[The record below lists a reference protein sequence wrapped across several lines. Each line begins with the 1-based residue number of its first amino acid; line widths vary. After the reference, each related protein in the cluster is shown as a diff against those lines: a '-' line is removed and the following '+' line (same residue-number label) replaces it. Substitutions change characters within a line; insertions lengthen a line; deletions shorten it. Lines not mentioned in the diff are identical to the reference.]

1 MAALQTAALL
11 LLLLLAVASEAAEP
25 PQQER
30 TALQTF
36 LAGTLHERTLGW
48 NSPSAHSACLWFGV
62 TCDAANATVVAV
74 RLPGVGLVGGLKT
87 GTLGT
92 LPSLRTLSLRSNR
105 LFGAVPGDIFSLPN
119 LRSLY
124 LQNNRLSGA
133 IPPELAGLTA
143 LRHLSLYD
151 NELSGEIPAAL
162 DGLAELRSIR
172 LDGNRLSGRLP
183 GLSGL
188 RRLKVFNVSENQ
200 LDGAIPASLARFPP
214 ESFAGNPG
222 LCGEPLDSPCPVSS
236 GKRKRLS
243 GAAIAAIAVGAAA
256 AALLALVLL
265 VLCFVR
271 RRRDAAATGDNGN
284 KAMSTPTQ
292 ERGFTPSPVSG
303 EMTDLADLT
312 SSKDL
317 VPSAGETT
325 TRRLVFVG
333 GGAGGGY
340 SFDLEDLLRASA
352 DVLGKGGAGTTYRA
366 VLEDGATV
374 VVKRLKD
381 VAAARREFASA
392 LEALG
397 RVEHRNL
404 LPVRAYYFSKD
415 EKLLVADYLPAG
427 SLAAALH
434 GSRGSGQTP
443 MDWDARVRAALC
455 AARGMAHLHA
465 AHGLVHGDV
474 KSSNLLLRYGGDP
487 DNAASLSDYSLQHLF
502 APPPPSARADGY
514 HAPELVDP
522 RRPTF
527 SSDVYSLGVLFLE
540 ILTGKCPAS
549 GTAGVDGGG
558 AALDLPR
565 WVQSVVREEWT
576 AEVFDPELVRLGG
589 GAEEEMVALL
599 QVAMACAATAA
610 DARPDATEVLKRVE
624 EIGGGRHGRATTEE
638 EGSWGTPTGAS
649 P

>member
-1 MAALQTAALL
+1 MAALRTAAVL

-30 TALQTF
+30 RALQEF
-36 LAGTLHERTLGW
+36 LAGTPHERSLGW
-48 NSPSAHSACLWFGV
+48 NLPSAPSACLWFGV

-74 RLPGVGLVGGLKT
+74 RLPGVGLVGDFPA
-87 GTLGT
+87 GTLGKLT
-92 LPSLRTLSLRSNR
+92 SLHTLSLRSNR

-119 LRSLY
+119 LHSLY

-133 IPPELAGLTA
+133 VPPELAGLTA

-162 DGLAELRSIR
+162 DGLAELRTIR
-172 LDGNRLSGRLP
+172 LDGNRLSGSLP
-183 GLSGL
+183 SLSGL
-188 RRLKVFNVSENQ
+188 RRLEMFNVSENQ

-214 ESFAGNPG
+214 ESFAGNTG

-236 GKRKRLS
+236 GKKKGLS

-284 KAMSTPTQ
+284 KTMSTPTQ
-292 ERGFTPSPVSG
+292 DRGFTPSPVSG

-333 GGAGGGY
+333 AGAGGY

-352 DVLGKGGAGTTYRA
+352 EVLGKGGAGTTYRA

-381 VAAARREFASA
+381 VVAARREFASA

-434 GSRGSGQTP
+434 EFSHSAVQIFNQCKGQDDGDGSGIFP
-443 MDWDARVRAALC
+443 
-455 AARGMAHLHA
+455 
-465 AHGLVHGDV
+465 
-474 KSSNLLLRYGGDP
+474 
-487 DNAASLSDYSLQHLF
+487 
-502 APPPPSARADGY
+502 
-514 HAPELVDP
+514 
-522 RRPTF
+522 
-527 SSDVYSLGVLFLE
+527 
-540 ILTGKCPAS
+540 
-549 GTAGVDGGG
+549 
-558 AALDLPR
+558 
-565 WVQSVVREEWT
+565 
-576 AEVFDPELVRLGG
+576 
-589 GAEEEMVALL
+589 
-599 QVAMACAATAA
+599 
-610 DARPDATEVLKRVE
+610 
-624 EIGGGRHGRATTEE
+624 
-638 EGSWGTPTGAS
+638 GSKIS
-649 P
+649 

>member
-11 LLLLLAVASEAAEP
+11 LLLVLAVASEAAEP

-30 TALQTF
+30 TALQEF
-36 LAGTLHERTLGW
+36 LLGTPHERSLGW
-48 NSPSAHSACLWFGV
+48 NSPSAPSACLWFGV

-74 RLPGVGLVGGLKT
+74 RLPGVGLVGDFPA
-87 GTLGT
+87 GTLGKLT
-92 LPSLRTLSLRSNR
+92 SLHTLSLRSNR
-105 LFGAVPGDIFSLPN
+105 LFGAVPGDIFSLLN
-119 LRSLY
+119 LHSLY

-133 IPPELAGLTA
+133 VPPELAGLTA
-143 LRHLSLYD
+143 LRHLALYD
-151 NELSGEIPAAL
+151 NEFSGEIPAAL

-172 LDGNRLSGRLP
+172 LDGNRLSGSIP
-183 GLSGL
+183 SLSGL
-188 RRLKVFNVSENQ
+188 RRLEVFNVSENQ
-200 LDGAIPASLARFPP
+200 LDGAIPAFLARFPP

-236 GKRKRLS
+236 RKKKGLS

-271 RRRDAAATGDNGN
+271 RRRDAAATGDNNGN
-284 KAMSTPTQ
+284 KATSTPTQ
-292 ERGFTPSPVSG
+292 DRGFTPSPVSG

-333 GGAGGGY
+333 AGAGGY

-352 DVLGKGGAGTTYRA
+352 EVLGKGSAGTTYRA

-381 VAAARREFASA
+381 VVAARREFASA

-443 MDWDARVRAALC
+443 MDWDARARAALC

-474 KSSNLLLRYGGDP
+474 KSSNLLLRHGGDP
-487 DNAASLSDYSLQHLF
+487 DNAAALSDYSLQHLF
-502 APPPPSARADGY
+502 APLPPSARAGGY
-514 HAPELVDP
+514 HALELVDP

-558 AALDLPR
+558 VALDLPR

-576 AEVFDPELVRLGG
+576 AEVFDQELVRLGG

-599 QVAMACAATAA
+599 QVAMACAATMP
-610 DARPDATEVLKRVE
+610 DARPEATEVLKRVE